1 MEASLP
7 ELLHGWHDFLVI
19 VGTASATLV
28 GLMFVA
34 ASIGANVFNE
44 GHGDALKAFITPTVV
59 HFSAVLFICAIEAVP
74 SHTWLSIG
82 CLLAAAGVTG
92 IVYSGRIILQL
103 VIRHRFEVDM
113 VDRLFYALLPWLGYL
128 LLLAAAVMLLMRL
141 PAAPNLVAAAVITL
155 LLAGIRNGW
164 DMTIWIVM
172 RTPTPP
178 QPPR

>member
-1 MEASLP
+1 MGTSLP

-34 ASIGANVFNE
+34 ASIGASVFNE
-44 GHGDALKAFITPTVV
+44 DHRDGLRAFFTPTVV
-59 HFSAVLFICAIEAVP
+59 HFSAVVAVCAIEAVP
-74 SHTWLSIG
+74 SHTWLSLAV
-82 CLLAAAGVTG
+82 LLGGAGLAG
-92 IVYSGRIILQL
+92 IVYSARIIVQL
-103 VIRHRFEVDM
+103 VVRRRFEVDM
-113 VDRLFYALLPWLGYL
+113 ADRLFYAFVPTLGYL
-128 LLLAAAVMLLMRL
+128 LLLAAAAMLLMRL

-172 RTPTPP
+172 RTPNAPE
-178 QPPR
+178 PPR